1 MELVF
6 AILALHRGQR
16 FVALMQDTVTDK
28 TLLDTFHLFIDVC
41 LPEKNRSDDVP
52 VAGLEQVS
60 DRKSPSPY
68 LGLLQL

>member
-6 AILALHRGQR
+6 AVFALHRGQR
-16 FVALMQDTVTDK
+16 FVALVQDTVTDK
-28 TLLDTFHLFIDVC
+28 ALLDTLHLFIDVC

-60 DRKSPSPY
+60 D
-68 LGLLQL
+68 